1 MGDPL
6 SIVASCVGIATACM
20 QSADIIGKFI
30 ASVKNVD
37 ENVRDFHREVRNL
50 ASITDGVKLQLQ
62 RPGIASAMKAT
73 GTAKD
78 GDTNLW
84 NCIVRTLQDCE
95 NTTQK
100 LRGRLQTLD
109 SDLRNLLRPVVAAF
123 KLNSL
128 GPDIHVVRSQIQS
141 YHGTLSIAL
150 HMTSL
155 SIQIQDRQS
164 NQRGTADL
172 LANLNSLNKQIGKL
186 ESRLEVSCSMI
197 GGGDTP

>member
-1 MGDPL
+1 
-6 SIVASCVGIATACM
+6 
-20 QSADIIGKFI
+20 
-30 ASVKNVD
+30 
-37 ENVRDFHREVRNL
+37 
-50 ASITDGVKLQLQ
+50 
-62 RPGIASAMKAT
+62 MKAT

-78 GDTNLW
+78 GDANLW

-100 LRGRLQTLD
+100 LKGRLQTLD

-186 ESRLEVSCSMI
+186 ESRLEVSRNMI
-197 GGGDTP
+197 GGGDTTLSRANTEVNEENLKVFTNMFETVQSRSFRLARPCDASNWNEIDRLWKQRKWSRS